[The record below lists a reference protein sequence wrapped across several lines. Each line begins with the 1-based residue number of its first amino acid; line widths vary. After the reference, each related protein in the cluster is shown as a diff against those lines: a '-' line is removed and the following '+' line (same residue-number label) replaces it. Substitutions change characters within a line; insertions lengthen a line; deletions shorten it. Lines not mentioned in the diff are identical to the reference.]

1 MNKSYL
7 PIGGAILLAI
17 KKTGSRSMP
26 LTPQSKVF
34 ENNLDYPESIPEKEC
49 LHVLAWDNGDNFI
62 YMEDEKNIRVPVCLS
77 KKNGLQ
83 DLSRIKTLVSLA
95 NKKIRLHQ
103 AVQMIPIW
111 SEYMN
116 NSISNASS
124 GNLLTESEEKW
135 MRQDKKIDLFL
146 DIEAEY
152 NNVQKL
158 SEQEKW
164 SINKLV
170 SSIQDKDIGLYKVAA
185 QVDSMPVDIGS
196 GKHLAFLI
204 NEITLVERV
213 S

>member
-17 KKTGSRSMP
+17 KKTGSRSLP
-26 LTPQSKVF
+26 LTHQSKVF
-34 ENNLDYPESIPEKEC
+34 ENTLLDRRQIPEKDS
-49 LHVLAWDNGDNFI
+49 LHAIAWDDGENFI
-62 YMEDEKNIRVPVCLS
+62 FIEDEKSVRIPVCLS
-77 KKNGLQ
+77 RMNGMK

-103 AVQMIPIW
+103 AVKMIPVW

-116 NSISNASS
+116 MNVSNAMSED
-124 GNLLTESEEKW
+124 LLPAEQERW

-152 NNVQKL
+152 NNAPKL
-158 SEQEKW
+158 SEMEKL

-170 SSIQDKDIGLYKVAA
+170 SSLQNKDVGLYKVAA

-204 NEITLVERV
+204 NEIALVERV